1 MYIIYIYILLTYTYI
16 IITTTFVLNVIL
28 FPPGELAKGSFFFF
42 FGGGSDM
49 GGIYRV
55 YLRFDFYEPFCT
67 GIHGCLSSLDLFTE
81 MVKQS

>member
-1 MYIIYIYILLTYTYI
+1 M
-16 IITTTFVLNVIL
+16 LNVIL

-81 MVKQS
+81 MVKQSWDHLISFKILTFWLPSW